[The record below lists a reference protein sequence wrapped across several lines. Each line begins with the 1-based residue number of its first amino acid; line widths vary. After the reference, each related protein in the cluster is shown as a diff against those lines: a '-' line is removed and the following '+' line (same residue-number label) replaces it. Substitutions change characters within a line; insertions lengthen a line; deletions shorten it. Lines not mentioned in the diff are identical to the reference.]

1 MWRCKAGFL
10 GSTAPE
16 RTSLVNSEDVVLKAW
31 GRCGRVE
38 NSLPSP
44 QVVSLGSEFGTEV
57 RTRTA
62 VGSLWLGGVGGTFRH

>member
-1 MWRCKAGFL
+1 M
-10 GSTAPE
+10 
-16 RTSLVNSEDVVLKAW
+16 NSEDVVLKAW